1 MDQKPSHWDQ
11 RKADAFTYQSIIE
24 HYANR
29 PPYPADLFERLL
41 SFIAPGSAT
50 VLDIGCG
57 MGDVARNLVS
67 DTLQVDAVDISLPM
81 LENGKKQYRG
91 NHPNLRW
98 IHSAVETASLNPP
111 YALITAGE
119 SLHWMEWETVCR
131 RLSKLLVPGGKLA
144 ILTRSWGTG
153 EREEGELYAKY
164 STTRNFKLMD
174 LPSELEKRGLFRI
187 ENRQHFSTDWRPTI
201 DEFIASRHSQSQ
213 FSYDLMSKESA
224 IEFDKSLR
232 ELLMRL
238 NDENKIGMEKERL
251 LHHARVSLC
260 WGEPLAP

>member
-1 MDQKPSHWDQ
+1 MKQKPSHWDQ
-11 RKADAFTYQSIIE
+11 RKADAFSDLSVII
-24 HYANR
+24 HYVNR
-29 PPYPADLFERLL
+29 PPYPADLIEKLL
-41 SFIAPGSAT
+41 SLISNCSAT

-67 DTLQVDAVDISLPM
+67 DTLHVDAVDISLPM
-81 LENGKKQYRG
+81 LENGKKQPFG

-111 YALITAGE
+111 YELVTAGE
-119 SLHWMEWETVCR
+119 SLPWMEWETVCR

-153 EREEGELYAKY
+153 EPEEGELYARY
-164 STTRNFKLMD
+164 STTQNFKLMD
-174 LPSELEKRGLFRI
+174 LPTELEKRGLFRI
-187 ENRQHFSTDWRPTI
+187 ENRQLFSADWRPTI

-213 FSYDLMSKESA
+213 FSYERMSKENA
-224 IEFDKSLR
+224 INFDKSLR
-232 ELLMRL
+232 ELLIRL
-238 NDENKIGMEKERL
+238 NDENKIGMENDRL
-251 LHHARVSLC
+251 LHRARVNLC